1 MAADVRTILIR
12 HPLIHIN
19 AGKPASAITSCV
31 MRSLVLFTPS
41 VLHLCSSARAEVL
54 YVRPDDGLLT
64 AQYLW
69 HGQVI
74 RDPISVR
81 NAIGIAK
88 TTNGSRPIEIRLLR
102 QEGADETFYSIDL
115 SSYRSA

>member
-1 MAADVRTILIR
+1 
-12 HPLIHIN
+12 LIHIN
-19 AGKPASAITSCV
+19 AGKPGFCNNQLCDAKP
-31 MRSLVLFTPS
+31 RSLHPS
-41 VLHLCSSARAEVL
+41 ILHLCSSARAEVL